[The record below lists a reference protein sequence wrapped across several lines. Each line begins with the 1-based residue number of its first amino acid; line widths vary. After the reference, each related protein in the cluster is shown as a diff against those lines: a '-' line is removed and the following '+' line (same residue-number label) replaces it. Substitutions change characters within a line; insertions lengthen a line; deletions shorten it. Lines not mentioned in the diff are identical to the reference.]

1 VDGVDLVDAVD
12 WVDWVDR
19 QRRKLCEA
27 PPNLPPFQGGRLFY
41 WYLGL
46 KPQAGFLSPFGTKIR
61 QEIVQYSSA
70 QQLRVAG
77 FEDED
82 DDEYENEIFAHAF
95 WRRMVSRGLVASA
108 VWLSWP
114 RPTS

>member
-12 WVDWVDR
+12 WVDR
-19 QRRKLCEA
+19 QGRRLCEA

-46 KPQAGFLSPFGTKIR
+46 KPQAEFLGPFGTKIR

-70 QQLRVAG
+70 PPLRVDG
-77 FEDED
+77 FEE
-82 DDEYENEIFAHAF
+82 DDEYE
-95 WRRMVSRGLVASA
+95 SA
-108 VWLSWP
+108 VLA
-114 RPTS
+114 

>member
-1 VDGVDLVDAVD
+1 VDRVDLVDLVDA
-12 WVDWVDR
+12 VDWVDR

-46 KPQAGFLSPFGTKIR
+46 KPQAEFLSPFGTKIR

-70 QQLRVAG
+70 PPLRVAS
-77 FEDED
+77 FED
-82 DDEYENEIFAHAF
+82 DDEYENEILAHAF